1 MNGWIRTRENQW
13 LSQLLLVE
21 NEIVT
26 PFMTYTKIRFLICS
40 NVFLWFLPDES
51 VVLKLRTFYSFQ
63 NHFVLHMVHAGVNWY
78 EINDRCAC
86 TLNLLNLRNRRLHR
100 PKKKENHWNKLDEI
114 ILPSQEM
121 AGFLRPR
128 ERSIQLSVLSAL
140 GEDNYL
146 NNSAN

>member
-51 VVLKLRTFYSFQ
+51 VVLKLRTF
-63 NHFVLHMVHAGVNWY
+63 
-78 EINDRCAC
+78 
-86 TLNLLNLRNRRLHR
+86 
-100 PKKKENHWNKLDEI
+100 
-114 ILPSQEM
+114 
-121 AGFLRPR
+121 
-128 ERSIQLSVLSAL
+128 
-140 GEDNYL
+140 
-146 NNSAN
+146 